1 MLHNTAKVS
10 NNGKPR
16 MMFHGADQVFHDFHA
31 GSHFGTAS
39 AANIRLR
46 FLQGERKRLG
56 SSDPVENQHIIPVY
70 LSIKN
75 PLKVS
80 DRAASDEPELLNSI
94 LRGNYPNLKIDWHRE
109 ARP

>member
-1 MLHNTAKVS
+1 
-10 NNGKPR
+10 
-16 MMFHGADQVFHDFHA
+16 
-31 GSHFGTAS
+31 
-39 AANIRLR
+39 
-46 FLQGERKRLG
+46 
-56 SSDPVENQHIIPVY
+56 VENQHIIPVY